1 MDGSYS
7 HVYTYGMLALFLWL
21 VARHEEEERTKFK
34 VLGGICF
41 GLVTLIRVTN
51 VVVIFV
57 YLLYRVTSWKSFRER
72 MAKVLRPKRF
82 LPILA
87 GFFPV

>member
-21 VARHEEEERTKFK
+21 VERHEEEEHTKFK

-57 YLLYRVTSWKSFRER
+57 YLRIGSLPGRAFGSGWQRYCGRRVSFR
-72 MAKVLRPKRF
+72 F
-82 LPILA
+82 
-87 GFFPV
+87 